1 MRSYD
6 DLYNDKLVFSL
17 AGEYIGIDVPS
28 IRGIADA
35 DDFFPV
41 PMSLP
46 IIKGVINQQG
56 EMIPVIEPALLLGLE
71 LKPAPKSLPSNVSI
85 GGFYQGSGSPFR
97 IVIINDNNVTLG
109 LSIDV
114 SGIYFL
120 WKEETSDEN
129 LKPIN
134 NGGYFK
140 AIIETGDRRIKL
152 LDLKAVAEG
161 VENIIKAQ
169 NKNFPSSVLHS

>member
-1 MRSYD
+1 MQTYD
-6 DLYNDKLVFSL
+6 ALYNDKLVFSL

-28 IRGIADA
+28 IKGIVDV
-35 DDFFPV
+35 DEFFPV

-46 IIKGVINQQG
+46 VIKGVINQQG
-56 EMIPVIEPALLLGLE
+56 EIIPVIEPALLLGLE
-71 LKPAPKSLPSNVSI
+71 VKS
-85 GGFYQGSGSPFR
+85 GAPFR
-97 IVIINDNNVTLG
+97 IVIIKHDDVMLG

-114 SGIYFL
+114 SGMYFL
-120 WKEETSDEN
+120 WKEETADEN

-169 NKNFPSSVLHS
+169 NKNFPSSTLHS